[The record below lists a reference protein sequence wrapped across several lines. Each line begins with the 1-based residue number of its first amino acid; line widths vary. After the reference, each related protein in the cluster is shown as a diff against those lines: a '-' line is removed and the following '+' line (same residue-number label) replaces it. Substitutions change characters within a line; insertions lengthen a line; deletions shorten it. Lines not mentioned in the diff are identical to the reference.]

1 MKKSDKDEAVV
12 IRLVEMEG
20 KDKEVTLTVPYG
32 VKGVIRTNL
41 IEEEQENL
49 NLSGTSVR
57 LKIGHHAIET
67 FKLLLK

>member
-1 MKKSDKDEAVV
+1 
-12 IRLVEMEG
+12 MEG
-20 KDKEVTLTVPYG
+20 KDKEGTLTVPYG